1 MWDSSTT
8 ALLGHDAAPQCCSE
22 PNYRA
27 VLQAEGQ
34 PAFAAVLD
42 QAVKG
47 NVLQV
52 LEIFT
57 RPPGRRSRRPRLRGA
72 QTTQ

>member
-8 ALLGHDAAPQCCSE
+8 ALQGHDAASQCCSE
-22 PNYRA
+22 PNYHA
-27 VLQAEGQ
+27 VLQAEDQ
-34 PAFAAVLD
+34 PAFAEVFD

-47 NVLQV
+47 NVPQV

-57 RPPGRRSRRPRLRGA
+57 RPPGCRSRRQCLRGA
-72 QTTQ
+72 RTSQ